1 MKCFLFFTVDQL
13 NVLKKKKEEKE
24 IAQSRSLINSSSF
37 SAFEIF
43 EDKCSQFI

>member
-13 NVLKKKKEEKE
+13 NILNKEKEEKE
-24 IAQSRSLINSSSF
+24 IAQSRLLIDSSSF
-37 SAFEIF
+37 STFEIF